1 MIDVKPAVQMIDL
14 MLHAGR
20 PQPDEVPLLDLA
32 PVIEETHGDGAGPL
46 DPGRD
51 AGQIGAGLVMAAH
64 LHAGMQ
70 HLGIGH
76 PHRLAAFHDAMD
88 YICSHDKVWKATG
101 REIAQHYLDKHYDDA
116 LASMAAINAEDAA

>member
-1 MIDVKPAVQMIDL
+1 MIKDAFDRLYAEGENSGTVMCVP
-14 MLHAGR
+14 LHAY
-20 PQPDEVPLLDLA
+20 QVS
-32 PVIEETHGDGAGPL
+32 
-46 DPGRD
+46 
-51 AGQIGAGLVMAAH
+51 
-64 LHAGMQ
+64 
-70 HLGIGH
+70 H